1 MTDPDINTAM
11 ILGEIRGQLREL
23 IHGTNTNS
31 AKLDALDRRV
41 GKLESGEARREGATG
56 ALSAIMKSPTLGWL
70 VGAAISA
77 WAILTGKVHV

>member
-41 GKLESGEARREGATG
+41 GKLESGEARREGASG
-56 ALSAIMKSPTLGWL
+56 VLAAIMKSPTLGWL
-70 VGAAISA
+70 VGAITTV
-77 WAILTGKVHV
+77 WAVATGRLHL